1 MFFFK
6 GAGFRRCKRGSWR
19 LPILVSSVI
28 FLISAY
34 TTANAQRGIITK
46 PATTQVMDP
55 NGDSFVSVS
64 TAGFSND
71 GYNVDEFELKMFGIP
86 IVGSGDSLA
95 DNQAGAKCGITD
107 ITVDNKGYGVYG
119 VIDNN
124 DNLIFRFRLGTTN
137 NSVEAYTILIDTDG
151 KMGLGDDPN
160 ATPENPGFEIDITL
174 VKNQN
179 KGVYIF
185 NIDGIESCPTALAN
199 YDFDSHFQI
208 AVADVVSCSNPDY
221 FYDFYVPFLALNQF
235 FGITKDTELRF
246 AAVTNVSATCA
257 MAGKISDVAGVIDTH
272 YNGCNSCAFLD
283 LSSNQC
289 PTTLNNLC
297 ATCIGF
303 QVGITPKPNLNLPVK
318 AGENSI
324 SGYLRDPDGTPLVDA
339 SIFINVYNSADVLV
353 DRDTTQTDGAG
364 DWLSSFGYVLAPG
377 DSVTA
382 RGQALDRCSSA
393 GLGSLASFTIVV
405 VNVPPAI
412 SGITAVI
419 AYSENDP
426 PLIIQPGFTI
436 VDPDNTVLEGAT
448 VSIVTNYQSGQDLL
462 QYSAVPG
469 ITGLFNPAT
478 GVLSFSGTASLAA
491 YQLTLRGVAYTNS
504 SENPSAL
511 ARTIRFVVDD
521 GLDLS
526 NVLDLTV
533 NVVPVNDPPV
543 ITGSLAQIQY
553 TTGNLV
559 LDNTI
564 AVTDL
569 DNTLITGGTVAI
581 TNNFISVEDQLLFT
595 DQLGITGSYSAAT
608 GILTLTGTTT
618 LANYTSALQTIAYH
632 NTQLIPTQVTR
643 RVSFVVSDGSANSP
657 PFNKFIGITQVNYP
671 PFFVDGSGNPIT
683 TIPFATG
690 EDTPLNACVNVADPN
705 GDPVSL
711 SSITLLT
718 GSGTF
723 NLTGGL
729 CFSFT
734 PGPNFNGVVT
744 ADISVCDPNLAC
756 GTATLQVT
764 VTAANDPPVVSGSA
778 AVVTYP
784 GSAVVIDNALS
795 ATDVDNPTLTG
806 ATISIDGNFL
816 SSEDALAFTN
826 QLGITGSYSAVTGVL
841 TLTGT
846 TTLANYSTALRT
858 ITYVN
863 AFQTSLLTRRIS
875 FQVSDGTVSSQPFL
889 KFIEF
894 SGNVNRPPF
903 LVDGSG
909 NPVSI
914 LPFATNE
921 DTPQNACITAI
932 DPDGDPIQI
941 TSIVLSG
948 GAGSFTPTGGLC
960 FAFTPPTDFSGT
972 STGTVTICDPSNA
985 CATGTINVTVSPIND
1000 LPVITGSSGLVTYL
1014 AGSLTIDNAIG
1025 VADPDNA
1032 NLASATVSITANF
1045 QSTEDILAFTDQLG
1059 ITGSYSA
1066 ATGILSLTGSAT
1078 LADYAQALST
1088 VTYSNSNALPATLTR
1103 RISFVVND
1111 GITNSLAH
1119 DRFIAVLQVNVGPRL
1134 TDGTN
1139 PVDTLYF
1146 TMAEDQTLSTCI
1158 QASDANGDQ
1167 VAIASL
1173 DLLSGG
1179 GSFTLD
1185 GGLCFTYTPDLNAS
1199 GLIKAKITACDGAT
1213 SSLCVIG
1220 GVVILIT
1227 PVDDPPEITTTSFSV
1242 DQDVVA
1248 SLCVFVTDVEGD
1260 ASFFDSGFSVG
1271 GTSVLTTGPSSADQ
1285 CFIYTPNPGFSGP
1298 DLVSITVCEISSPS
1312 VCTTKTITVNVNK
1325 VNHAPDILVNGIPG
1339 GTLLS
1344 TTPEDTPIVICFES
1358 IDPDGDDVVLSQAV
1372 NTAGGGSLVP
1382 YQNIEFCF
1390 TFTPEK
1396 DFNGV
1401 ATWSITVC
1409 DNGTPSLCGTLVAS
1423 ITVTPLNDAPVA
1435 LNDTLSVLRHT
1446 VSKANILANDYDVE
1460 GDSIVL
1466 NIRAVMTSQHG
1477 QTTLSADGFA
1487 TYSSDRFYRGLD
1499 SLVYE
1504 ICDMGTPSGCSQA
1517 TVRFDIGDLP
1527 LRIYEGVSPN
1537 GDGVNEYWRMDGID
1551 YYAENSVR
1559 VFDRYNNLVYEM
1571 NGYNNEDRVWR
1582 GEANRGIFRGKLPDG
1597 VYFYSVKIS
1606 NDVPA
1611 ISGFVILKMEP

>member
-1 MFFFK
+1 MVP
-6 GAGFRRCKRGSWR
+6 S
-19 LPILVSSVI
+19 II
-28 FLISAY
+28 FLLFVSTVAS
-34 TTANAQRGIITK
+34 AQRGLITK

-86 IVGSGDSLA
+86 IVGSGDALA
-95 DNQAGAKCGITD
+95 DNQAGPKCGITD
-107 ITVDNKGYGVYG
+107 ITVDSKGYGVYG

-124 DNLIFRFRLGTTN
+124 DNLIFRFRLGKTN

-151 KMGLGDDPN
+151 KMGPGDDPN

-174 VKNQN
+174 IKQQN
-179 KGVYIF
+179 KGIYIY
-185 NIDGIESCPTALAN
+185 NIDGIQSCPAELRN
-199 YDFDSHFQI
+199 YGYDTNFQI
-208 AVADVVSCSNPDY
+208 AVADVVSCGDPDA
-221 FYDFYVPFLALNQF
+221 FFDFYVPFSDLNQL

-246 AAVTNVSATCA
+246 AAVTNMSATCA
-257 MAGKISDVAGVIDTH
+257 MGGKISDVAGVIDTH

-303 QVGITPKPNLNLPVK
+303 QVGITPKPTLNLPVK
-318 AGENSI
+318 AGEDFI
-324 SGYLRDPDGTPLVDA
+324 SGYLRDPDGTPLVGAD
-339 SIFINVYNSADVLV
+339 IFINVYNSADVLV
-353 DRDTTQTDGAG
+353 DRDTVLTDVTG
-364 DWLSSFGYVLAPG
+364 DWLSTFSYVLAPG

-382 RGQALDRCSSA
+382 RARAVDRCSSS
-393 GLGSLASFTIVV
+393 GLGSQASFTIVV
-405 VNVPPAI
+405 VNVPPVI
-412 SGITAVI
+412 SGSTSAI

-426 PLIIQPGFTI
+426 PLIIQPGLTI
-436 VDPDNTVLEGAT
+436 TDPDNTVLEGAT
-448 VSIVTNYQSGQDLL
+448 VSIVANYQSGQDLL
-462 QYSAVPG
+462 QFSAVPG
-469 ITGLFNPAT
+469 ISGLFNPAT

-491 YQLTLRGVAYTNS
+491 YQLALRGVTYTNT

-511 ARTIRFVVDD
+511 TRTVRMVVDD
-521 GLDLS
+521 GLDPS
-526 NVLDLTV
+526 NFLNRAL
-533 NVVPVNDPPV
+533 NVTPVNDPPV
-543 ITGSLAQIQY
+543 ISGSLAQIQY

-559 LDNTI
+559 LDNTLT
-564 AVTDL
+564 VTDL
-569 DNTLITGGTVAI
+569 DNTLITGGTVSI
-581 TNNFISVEDQLLFT
+581 TNNFISAEDQLLFT
-595 DQLGITGSYSAAT
+595 NQLGITGSYSAAT
-608 GILTLTGTTT
+608 GILTLSGTTT
-618 LANYTSALQTIAYH
+618 LANYATAMQSIAYH

-643 RVSFVVSDGSANSP
+643 RVSFVVSDGVSSSA
-657 PFNKFIGITQVNYP
+657 PFNKFVGITPVNYP
-671 PFFVDGSGNPIT
+671 PFFVDGLGNPIT
-683 TIPFATG
+683 TIPFTTG
-690 EDTPLNACVNVADPN
+690 EDTQLNACVNVSDPN
-705 GDPVSL
+705 GDPASL
-711 SSITLLT
+711 SSIVLLT

-734 PGPNFNGVVT
+734 PGPNFNGIVT

-756 GTATLQVT
+756 GTATLQIT
-764 VTAANDPPVVSGSA
+764 VTAANDPPTVSGSA

-784 GSAVVIDNALS
+784 GSAVVIDNTLLAN
-795 ATDVDNPTLTG
+795 DVDNPTLTG

-816 SSEDALAFTN
+816 STEDALVFAN
-826 QLGITGSYSAVTGVL
+826 QLGITGTYTAGTGVL

-875 FQVSDGTVSSQPFL
+875 FQVSDGSASSQPFQ

-903 LVDGSG
+903 LVDGLG
-909 NPVSI
+909 NPVSV
-914 LPFATNE
+914 LPFTTNE
-921 DTPQNACITAI
+921 DTPLNGCITAF

-960 FAFTPPTDFSGT
+960 FNFTPPTDFSGPT
-972 STGTVTICDPSNA
+972 TGTVTICDPSNA
-985 CATGTINVTVSPIND
+985 CATGTITVTVSPVND
-1000 LPVITGSSGLVTYL
+1000 PPVVVGSSELVTYL
-1014 AGSLTIDNAIG
+1014 TGNVVIDNAIG
-1025 VADPDNA
+1025 VTDPDDA
-1032 NLASATVSITANF
+1032 TLASATISITANF
-1045 QSTEDILAFTDQLG
+1045 QSSEDILGFVDQLG

-1066 ATGILSLTGSAT
+1066 ATGILSLTGTAT

-1088 VTYSNSNALPATLTR
+1088 VTYSNSNILPITLTR
-1103 RISFVVND
+1103 QISFVVND
-1111 GITNSLAH
+1111 GMTNSLAH
-1119 DRFIAVLQVNVGPRL
+1119 DRFIAVQQVNVAPEI

-1146 TMAEDQTLSTCI
+1146 TIAEDQVLSTCI

-1167 VAIASL
+1167 VSIESI

-1185 GGLCFTYTPDLNAS
+1185 GGLCFSYTPSLNAS
-1199 GLIKAKITACDGAT
+1199 GLIKARISACDGAIN
-1213 SSLCVIG
+1213 SLCVVG
-1220 GVVILIT
+1220 GIVIMIT
-1227 PVDDPPEITTTSFSV
+1227 PVDDPPDITTTSFLV
-1242 DQDVVA
+1242 DQDVA
-1248 SLCVFVTDVEGD
+1248 SPLCVAVADVEGD
-1260 ASFFDSGFSVG
+1260 ATVFSSGFSIA
-1271 GTSVLTTGPSSADQ
+1271 GTSVLTTGPSPGDQ
-1285 CFIYTPNPGFSGP
+1285 CFLYTPVNGFSGD
-1298 DLVSITVCEISSPS
+1298 DLVSVTVCEVSSPS
-1312 VCTTKTITVNVNK
+1312 VCTTETLTVTVNK
-1325 VNHAPDILVNGIPG
+1325 VNHAPEILVNGIPG
-1339 GTLLS
+1339 GALTA
-1344 TTPEDTPIVICFES
+1344 TTPEDTPIVVCFES

-1372 NTAGGGSLVP
+1372 NIMGGGSLVP

-1390 TFTPEK
+1390 MFTPEK

-1401 ATWSITVC
+1401 ASWSITVC

-1435 LNDTLSVLRHT
+1435 VNDTLSVLRHT

-1460 GDSIVL
+1460 GDSIIL
-1466 NIRAVMTSQHG
+1466 TIQAVVTSQHG
-1477 QTTLSADGFA
+1477 QTTLTGDGFA
-1487 TYSSDRFYRGLD
+1487 TYSSDRYYRGLD

-1504 ICDMGTPSGCSQA
+1504 ICDTGTPTGCSQA
-1517 TVRFDIGDLP
+1517 TVKYDIGDLP

-1537 GDGVNEYWRMDGID
+1537 GDGVNDYWRMDGID
-1551 YYAENSVR
+1551 YYADNSVR

-1571 NGYNNEDRVWR
+1571 NNYNNEDRVWR

-1597 VYFYSVKIS
+1597 VYFYSVRLS
-1606 NDVPA
+1606 NDIPA
-1611 ISGFVILKMEP
+1611 LSGFIILKMEP